1 MKPCH
6 GLTGGIGSGKST
18 VARLLGELG
27 ARIIDTDQIAHQL
40 TARAG
45 LAMPAI
51 RAQFGAEYVAADGA
65 LDRARMR
72 HCVFADP
79 DAKQRLQDILH
90 PLILAL
96 ARAAAAATTTAPYTL
111 IVVPL
116 LFESG
121 RYRDWL
127 QRVIVV
133 DCPEPE
139 QIRRTMQRSGL
150 AEAEV
155 RAIMAQQ
162 LDRASRLKLAD
173 DIVANDGDLDGLR
186 AEVSRLHQSLLP
198 SLKDG

>member
-40 TARAG
+40 TARDG

-51 RAQFGAEYVAADGA
+51 RQQFGAEYVAADGA

-111 IVVPL
+111 VVVPL

-150 AEAEV
+150 AETEV

-162 LDRASRLKLAD
+162 LDRAARLKLAD
-173 DIVANDGDLDGLR
+173 AIIANDGDLDGLR
-186 AEVSRLHQSLLP
+186 TKVARLHQSLLP
-198 SLKDG
+198 R

>member
-40 TARAG
+40 TARDG

-51 RAQFGAEYVAADGA
+51 RQQFGAEYVAADGA

>member
-1 MKPCH
+1 MNPCH

-40 TARAG
+40 TARDG
-45 LAMPAI
+45 QAMPAI
-51 RAQFGAEYVAADGA
+51 RQQFGAEYVAADGA

-72 HCVFADP
+72 QRAFADP
-79 DAKQRLQDILH
+79 AAKQRLQDILH
-90 PLILAL
+90 PLILAQ
-96 ARAAAAATTTAPYTL
+96 ARAAAAAPAAAPYTL
-111 IVVPL
+111 VVVPL

-150 AEAEV
+150 TEAEV

-162 LDRASRLKLAD
+162 LDRATRHKLAD
-173 DIVANDGDLDGLR
+173 DLIVNDGDLDALR
-186 AEVSRLHQSLLP
+186 AHVARLHQRLL
-198 SLKDG
+198 SR